1 MSRTYKPEDQ
11 AFYEQQTRLAKYK
24 REAIEECGFSC
35 ELFVPPG
42 GWRAGVDKERCQEP
56 FPNQLLA
63 AYRIFYE
70 MFCSPNP
77 RVLILL
83 AAWFQGGKTGVLQA
97 LTRLIIT
104 NAERLQNRYGLGILT
119 AMSDSSWLD
128 QTTSRLLMELKD
140 QIYHLPTL
148 YKLERNI
155 HQIVEVEGHVKNMVL
170 IDDESRV
177 GSRTANRKGDVL
189 NLIKITS
196 PYETWRERGIRYLFV
211 DATDA
216 ACALNI
222 ATLKQQGLATSI
234 RLELPPSYL
243 SIEKLKEQGRIHSA
257 YDLRKE
263 GNVRRFYEEI
273 QEHYRTEPLWHLIRM
288 PPIQKN
294 GYAMAKEN
302 LEKVFGQAFTISRWD
317 SEEQE
322 IDSDSVGSGNES
334 DGESRDINSVLENPP
349 LKPTLILIKNMFY
362 AGKTLTDTYV
372 GAMHD
377 RCSERDDVT
386 GQSFAGRASGHNR
399 SPNTRVW
406 TNVAGIT
413 RLCEHWRNIIQWDDD
428 CGLGAVVPQI
438 MLNRR
443 MPNIEVVRPIGQG
456 NLVIRTTGEEISR
469 SENLNNCPI
478 EQLPSRLKEAHME
491 QLGPFADVK
500 TAIQKL
506 NQYYN
511 HKSRF
516 TIPREKKEV
525 ADALGGFH
533 VNSRLLSW
541 YRKRY
546 SEVQKAADLRPAHK
560 LTLEQFGTI
569 TKTFG
574 CSSRKGQPYVL
585 YPVYPTE
592 TSVHT
597 EVKWYL
603 RFVKKEFTKF
613 GKV

>member
-1 MSRTYKPEDQ
+1 MSRTYKQEDQ
-11 AFYEQQTRLAKYK
+11 AFYEHQMRLAKYK

-42 GWRAGVDKERCQEP
+42 GWRTGIDKERSQEP

-70 MFCSPNP
+70 MFCAPNQ
-77 RVLILL
+77 RVMILL

-97 LTRLIIT
+97 LTRLIMT
-104 NAERLQNRYGLGILT
+104 NAKKLQNRYGLGILT
-119 AMSDSSWLD
+119 AMSDISWLD
-128 QTTSRLLMELKD
+128 QTCARLLTELKD

-148 YKLERNI
+148 HKLEKNI
-155 HQIVEVEGHVKNMVL
+155 DEIVKAEGHVKNMVL
-170 IDDESRV
+170 IDDESRI
-177 GSRTANRKGDVL
+177 GSRTVNRKGTVL
-189 NLIKITS
+189 NLIKTTS

-222 ATLKQQGLATSI
+222 ATLKQHGLATSI

-243 SIEKLKEQGRIHSA
+243 SIEKLNEQGRIHSA

-263 GNVRRFYEEI
+263 ENVVRFYKEI
-273 QEHYRTEPLWHLIRM
+273 QEHYGTEPLWHLIRM
-288 PPIQKN
+288 PPIQKG
-294 GYAMAKEN
+294 GYTLAKDN
-302 LEKVFGQAFTISRWD
+302 LEKVFGQAFTICRWD

-322 IDSDSVGSGNES
+322 IDSESIESGYES
-334 DGESRDINSVLENPP
+334 DGEPKDINTILEHAP

-362 AGKTLTDTYV
+362 AGKTLTDTHV

-399 SPNTRVW
+399 SSRTRVW
-406 TNVAGIT
+406 TNVSGIT

-428 CGLGAVVPQI
+428 CGLGEVVPRVA
-438 MLNRR
+438 LNRR
-443 MPNIEVVRPIGQG
+443 MPNIEVVRPIGQV

-469 SENLNNCPI
+469 NENLTNCPI
-478 EQLPSRLKEAHME
+478 EQLPNRLKEAHME
-491 QLGPFADVK
+491 QLGPFMDPK
-500 TAIQKL
+500 TAIQRL

-511 HKSRF
+511 NKSRF
-516 TIPREKKEV
+516 TVPREKKEV
-525 ADALGGFH
+525 SEGLHGFH

-546 SEVQKAADLRPAHK
+546 SEVQRAADLRPAHK
-560 LTLEQFGTI
+560 LTLEQFQTI
-569 TKTFG
+569 AKTFG

-585 YPVYPTE
+585 YPVYPTA
-592 TSVHT
+592 TSAAT
-597 EVKWYL
+597 EVQWYL

-613 GKV
+613 GKA